1 MYLQLP
7 TGLCQSMG
15 RINLDPLFQMRSHHC
30 VKPKRLVIVP
40 KIAEMCGFGAL
51 QEVRNKEEA
60 VY

>member
-51 QEVRNKEEA
+51 QEVRNI
-60 VY
+60 